1 MEDGKKY
8 DLTEFACF
16 YKFGPIEINLYEA
29 YTAMIGKY
37 YDVVIKF
44 ENNQATF
51 SNRLGYNFVKSSS
64 FWGCFQGWSLTL
76 LIIAIILVIVI
87 IVVVIILVSK
97 KGKKALPKSNKPSAS
112 VLGVC

>member
-1 MEDGKKY
+1 MENGKKY
-8 DLTEFACF
+8 DLTEFTCV
-16 YKFGPIEINLYEA
+16 YKVAFIEVNLFEA
-29 YTAMIGKY
+29 ITAVIGKY

-51 SNRLGYNFVKSSS
+51 SNQLGYNFVKDSS

-97 KGKKALPKSNKPSAS
+97 KGKKALPKKEAPKTDKPS
-112 VLGVC
+112 V